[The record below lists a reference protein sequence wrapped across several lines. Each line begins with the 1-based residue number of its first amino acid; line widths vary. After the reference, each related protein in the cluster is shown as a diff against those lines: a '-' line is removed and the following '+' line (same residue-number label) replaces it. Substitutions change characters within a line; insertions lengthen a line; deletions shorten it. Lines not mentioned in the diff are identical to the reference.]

1 MALILLVE
9 DEDGMAAALRKALE
23 RAGHSVL
30 AAGDGRAALEIMA
43 GTKVDLVIADIVMP
57 IVDGLE
63 LIKEIRR
70 TDRTIKI
77 LAMSGQAGW
86 MQGGYLRAAAAF
98 GADHAL
104 KKPFSTSAFIKVVGT
119 LLAAASGT
127 G

>member
-1 MALILLVE
+1 VALILLVE

-43 GTKVDLVIADIVMP
+43 GSKVDLVIADIVMP
-57 IVDGLE
+57 NIDGLE
-63 LIKEIRR
+63 LIKAIRR
-70 TDRTIKI
+70 TDRAIKI

-104 KKPFSTSAFIKVVGT
+104 KKPFSTSVFINIVAT
-119 LLAAASGT
+119 LLAAASPIG
-127 G
+127 

>member
-1 MALILLVE
+1 LVE
-9 DEDGMAAALRKALE
+9 DEDGIAAALRKALE

-43 GTKVDLVIADIVMP
+43 GSKVDLVIADIVMP
-57 IVDGLE
+57 NIDGLE

-70 TDRTIKI
+70 TDQTIKI

-86 MQGGYLRAAAAF
+86 MQGGYLRAAGAF

-104 KKPFSTSAFIKVVGT
+104 KKPFSTSVFINVVAT
-119 LLAAASGT
+119 LLAAASRIG
-127 G
+127 

>member
-1 MALILLVE
+1 
-9 DEDGMAAALRKALE
+9 MAAALRKALE

-43 GTKVDLVIADIVMP
+43 GSKVDLVIADIVMP
-57 IVDGLE
+57 DIDGLE

-77 LAMSGQAGW
+77 LAMSGQTGW

-104 KKPFSTSAFIKVVGT
+104 KKPFSTGAFIKVVAT
-119 LLAAASGT
+119 LLGAAPRT